1 MTRKKREGEERRR
14 GNRIDF
20 FLLRWCGINRN
31 VNEEKDSLLEVKR
44 VCQCERKREGGPP
57 CRFYFSRL
65 RPWRV
70 KCRERNEKE
79 RERERERRGLQRK
92 KGQRVLIKEQERPEG
107 NEQSQADR

>member
-1 MTRKKREGEERRR
+1 M
-14 GNRIDF
+14 
-20 FLLRWCGINRN
+20 
-31 VNEEKDSLLEVKR
+31 S
-44 VCQCERKREGGPP
+44 
-57 CRFYFSRL
+57 FYFSRL

>member
-1 MTRKKREGEERRR
+1 MFVSAREREREDRR
-14 GNRIDF
+14 VVFI
-20 FLLRWCGINRN
+20 FLGFVLGR
-31 VNEEKDSLLEVKR
+31 
-44 VCQCERKREGGPP
+44 
-57 CRFYFSRL
+57 
-65 RPWRV
+65 RV